1 MIKHVGFSLLDKF
14 SKSFILQK
22 WGATQWQASFAI
34 QVPVNKHK
42 THKLV
47 SSVKTYLKVVGKGLG
62 SWLRLGGR
70 GVGGRK
76 TKQTKKLFKEIEQTL
91 LMGIPLLTSA
101 WFGFNQA

>member
-62 SWLRLGGR
+62 LWLRLGGK
-70 GVGGRK
+70 GGWREENK
-76 TKQTKKLFKEIEQTL
+76 ANKEAIQGNWANAFNGNPPANL
-91 LMGIPLLTSA
+91 CMI
-101 WFGFNQA
+101 WF